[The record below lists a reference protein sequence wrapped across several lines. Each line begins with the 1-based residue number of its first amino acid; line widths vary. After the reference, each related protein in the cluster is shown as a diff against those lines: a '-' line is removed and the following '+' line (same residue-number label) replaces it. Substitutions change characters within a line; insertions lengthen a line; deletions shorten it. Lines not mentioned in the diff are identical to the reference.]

1 MTDTIVIAGLKEQRD
16 WMASLRKD
24 YLSGV
29 RKIGELRDGR
39 QIDQT
44 EQEIEDLTR
53 RIDGLDRLIAAYER
67 RSA

>member
-1 MTDTIVIAGLKEQRD
+1 MAETIVIAGLREQRE
-16 WMASLRKD
+16 WMVSLRND
-24 YLSGV
+24 YLSGA

-53 RIDGLDRLIAAYER
+53 RIEGLDRVIAAYEKR
-67 RSA
+67 NV